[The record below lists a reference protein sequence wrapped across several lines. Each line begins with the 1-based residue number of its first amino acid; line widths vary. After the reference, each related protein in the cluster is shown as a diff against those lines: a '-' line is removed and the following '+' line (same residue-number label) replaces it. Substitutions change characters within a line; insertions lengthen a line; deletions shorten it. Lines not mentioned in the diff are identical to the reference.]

1 MKNIWILLIFI
12 PLISFSQSKISS
24 YKDLS
29 TPEKFWVIFHPFKA
43 KKAFDISNDAVKTI
57 DSISEINI
65 LDNDKNGGQADA
77 FKHSF
82 WIARLTQ
89 DLNRRAAIKLG
100 KAHEKG
106 NYKTFKKGKL
116 EDGYYPDMAS
126 SEMDL
131 YNNEIGANIG
141 AENLDLERRL
151 LVELLI
157 KEIQVG
163 KMKIL
168 KKDELGNFLTCKGLV
183 IPKDSLVGRWE
194 NEKCLIS
201 SNSNLGHY
209 TE

>member
-1 MKNIWILLIFI
+1 MKNIWVLFILIHI
-12 PLISFSQSKISS
+12 SSFSQSRISS
-24 YKDLS
+24 FKNLS

-43 KKAFDISNDAVKTI
+43 KKAFDISNDAVKTT
-57 DSISEINI
+57 DSICKVNI
-65 LDNDKNGGQADA
+65 LDNDKNGGQVDA

-89 DLNRRAAIKLG
+89 NTNRRAAIKLG

-116 EDGYYPDMAS
+116 EDGYYPDKPS
-126 SEMDL
+126 SKMDL

-141 AENLDLERRL
+141 AENLDTGKRI
-151 LVELLI
+151 LI
-157 KEIQVG
+157 LILIEEIKDG

-168 KKDELGNFLTCKGLV
+168 KKDELGNFLSCEGAV
-183 IPKDSLVGRWE
+183 IPKDFLVGKWE

-201 SNSNLGHY
+201 SNSN
-209 TE
+209 